1 MRAALH
7 TILFLSAFVAH
18 AQEIHEV
25 VPMDLGPLA
34 EDYAPVLLHDGFVM
48 CSIRETGTAIAFKDA
63 DTGKPL
69 ADLYWVPLSGDLPGA
84 PILFS
89 ANLATPVNEG
99 PASFSHEGNTIA
111 FTRNQVLP
119 KRLSNMK
126 AANSQLG
133 IFFSAKTNDVWGAPE
148 AFEHN
153 STKFSSMHPAFDAS
167 GSTLVFASDMPG
179 GYGGMDLYICTRTET
194 GWSVP
199 ENLGAS
205 MNTGSNEGF
214 PSIAPDG
221 SLYFSSDRTGGS
233 GKLDIYRT
241 ALKGNARTAP
251 VLLAAPINSPGNDFG
266 MAARDDDRTGLFSS
280 DRDGTDRIYSFKK
293 TVPKFRDCS
302 AQVKNNYCYSFKAK
316 PHAATRS
323 LPLEH
328 VWDLGD
334 GTRVNELVADHCY
347 AEPGNYHVRSI
358 LVDSKTGS
366 VFHELDA
373 HELVISDYFQAWIS
387 SPDTVRTGRA
397 LALDATRSQ
406 LQGMVANEYHW
417 DMGDGTLSGGLHTQH
432 TFRKPGTY
440 EVKLDVLSSPG
451 SNGII
456 HNRCNTRTIVVLDK
470 FKDQED
476 MAIVATYQDALGK
489 THSFEYQE
497 LPSDHFGMTEDD
509 FADATFSV
517 ELFASKE
524 RISLDDAKFTEVR
537 KLYRVVERFDPVRA
551 VYTYSVGETN
561 DMEDLYKVFQKV
573 KELQFLDAEVFQ
585 LQLEQLVDLSQL
597 DLRSLQELNNTKL
610 RTSAIHFEYKS
621 AEIASGSEEVLER
634 ITLMLRQH
642 PEVKLVIEA
651 HTDDIGSRSYN
662 FELSEQ
668 RAASVQDFLVQQG
681 IDPLRLIPVGHG
693 KNQPIASNRTEEGR
707 QENRRV
713 EFRMTVKGE
722 EQAFQKTR

>member
-1 MRAALH
+1 MRIALI
-7 TILFLSAFVAH
+7 TISILTAFLAR

-25 VPMDLGPLA
+25 VQLDLGPLT
-34 EDYAPVLLHDGFVM
+34 EDYAPVLIGDGFVM

-69 ADLYWVPLSGDLPGA
+69 ADLYWVPLNGDIPGT

-99 PASFSHEGNTIA
+99 PASFSDEGNMIA
-111 FTRNQVLP
+111 FTRNQILP
-119 KRLSNMK
+119 KRLANMK

-133 IFFSAKTNDVWGAPE
+133 IFFSEKTNDVWGPPVS
-148 AFEHN
+148 FEHN
-153 STKFSSMHPAFDAS
+153 TTKYSTMHPAFDAS
-167 GSTLVFASDMPG
+167 GNTLVFASDMPG
-179 GYGGMDLYICTRTET
+179 GYGGLDLYISTRTAM

-199 ENLGAS
+199 ENMGAS
-205 MNTGSNEGF
+205 INTEHNEGF
-214 PSIAPDG
+214 PNIAPDG
-221 SLYFSSDRTGGS
+221 SMYFSSDRTGGS
-233 GKLDIYRT
+233 GKLDIYRSSWPNT
-241 ALKGNARTAP
+241 ERTAP
-251 VLLAAPINSPGNDFG
+251 VHLPAPINSPGNDLG
-266 MAARDDDRTGLFSS
+266 MTVRESARTGLFSS
-280 DRDGTDRIYSFKK
+280 DRDGKDRIYAFKK

-302 AQVKNNYCYSFKAK
+302 AQIKNNYCYAFNAK

-334 GTRVNELVADHCY
+334 GTRVKDLVAEHCF
-347 AEPGNYHVRSI
+347 AEPGNYQVRSL
-358 LVDSKTGS
+358 LVDRKTGS
-366 VFHELDA
+366 VFHELEA
-373 HELVISDYFQAWIS
+373 HELAIDDHFQAWIS

-397 LALDATRSQ
+397 LALDGTRSQ

-417 DMGDGTLSGGLHTQH
+417 DMGDGMLEVGLHAQH
-432 TFRKPGTY
+432 TFRKQGVY
-440 EVKLDVLSSPG
+440 EVKLDVLSTPDA
-451 SNGII
+451 NGII
-456 HNRCNTRTIVVLDK
+456 RNRCNTRTIVVLDK

-476 MAIVATYQDALGK
+476 MAVVATYQDALGK

-497 LPSDHFGMTEDD
+497 LPPDHFGMTEDD

-517 ELFASKE
+517 ELFASME
-524 RISLDDAKFTEVR
+524 RMSLDDPKFAEVR

-561 DMEDLYKVFQKV
+561 DMAELYKVFQKV

-597 DLRSLQELNNTKL
+597 DLRSLEELNNTKL

-621 AEIASGSEEVLER
+621 ADIAPGSEEVLDR
-634 ITLMLRQH
+634 ITDMMRQH
-642 PEVKLVIEA
+642 PEVRLVIEA

-668 RAASVQDFLVQQG
+668 RAGSVQAYLEAQG
-681 IDPLRLIPVGHG
+681 IAADRLVPVGHG

-722 EQAFQKTR
+722 DHAFQKTR